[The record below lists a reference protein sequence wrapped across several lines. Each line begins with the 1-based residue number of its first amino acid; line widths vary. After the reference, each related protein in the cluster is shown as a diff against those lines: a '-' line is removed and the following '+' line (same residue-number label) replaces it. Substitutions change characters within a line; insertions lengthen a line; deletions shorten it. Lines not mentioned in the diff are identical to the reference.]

1 MPDGK
6 PCSAVAPW
14 LRLQLWLQLCLQL
27 QLQLQLK
34 PVCLCK
40 HKRKTDCALSA
51 FEFAFAWHLEWF
63 FGLADAVRKL
73 MHCQTLIHSC
83 GDLMIPKRLKL
94 LMKVLR
100 RLQRLLRMPS
110 TLSETP
116 SLFFCARRKLPRQ
129 LLLLLLL
136 RPAIS
141 IRFQHFTAA
150 VVVAF
155 AVVVAVF
162 LWLILQSPQFSCA
175 FVSTHFMC
183 QRNRLRL
190 LLLPDNQNTN
200 WQCGKWLLHWHW
212 PWQGIIHS
220 LTQNGELSVGPTFNG
235 VTQQLVVAATM
246 LQVPLSACSSLS

>member
-14 LRLQLWLQLCLQL
+14 LRLQLWLWLRLQLCLQL

-40 HKRKTDCALSA
+40 RNKHKKKTECAWSE

-73 MHCQTLIHSC
+73 MHGQTLIHSC

-100 RLQRLLRMPS
+100 RLLLLQRLLRMPS

-116 SLFFCARRKLPRQ
+116 SLFFLC
-129 LLLLLLL
+129 
-136 RPAIS
+136 PAQIT
-141 IRFQHFTAA
+141 QAA
-150 VVVAF
+150 A
-155 AVVVAVF
+155 A
-162 LWLILQSPQFSCA
+162 
-175 FVSTHFMC
+175 
-183 QRNRLRL
+183 
-190 LLLPDNQNTN
+190 
-200 WQCGKWLLHWHW
+200 
-212 PWQGIIHS
+212 
-220 LTQNGELSVGPTFNG
+220 
-235 VTQQLVVAATM
+235 AATGNQHKISAFHCCSCCYCCCFFVAHFAESTIW
-246 LQVPLSACSSLS
+246 LRFRVNTFYVPAKPAAAAAAAR